1 VSRFSSINSKDFT
14 QNPLKFLYAGQIV
27 QHKGVH
33 TTIEAAAK
41 LLREFEVNQFHLTLV
56 GSGHPEYESYLRS
69 LVIRNNLQNYVTFN
83 GPVPKD
89 EMPSVLRKS
98 DVLILPSIYEE
109 PFARMTQEAM
119 LAGLVVVGTT
129 TGGTKEILFEDKTGL
144 TFPKGDDY
152 QLTRQLYR
160 LTEDRGL
167 CRRLSQAGRKT
178 VLENFTLEMMVDKIE
193 NYLQEITA

>member
-1 VSRFSSINSKDFT
+1 VSRFSLVNNRDFT

-41 LLREFEVNQFHLTLV
+41 LLKEFKVNQFHLTVV

-69 LVIRNNLQNYVTFN
+69 LVDHNKLQDHVTFN

-89 EMPSVLRKS
+89 DIPSLLRQSDILLFPSV
-98 DVLILPSIYEE
+98 YEE

-129 TGGTKEILFEDKTGL
+129 TGGTKEILFEGKTGL
-144 TFPKGDDY
+144 TFFKEDDD
-152 QLTRQLYR
+152 QLARQLYR
-160 LTEDRGL
+160 IIENRDL

-178 VLENFTLEMMVDKIE
+178 VLENFTLEIMIDKIE
-193 NYLQEITA
+193 SYLQEVAA